1 MDDGSFKRADWLAT
15 TNIYEVNIRQ
25 YSDEGTFN
33 AFAKELPR
41 LKDMGVEV
49 LWFMPIH
56 PIGIISRKGK
66 FGSYYSIRDFK
77 TTNPEFGTPDEFKNL
92 IAHAHQLGMRVIMD
106 WVANHASWDNVWTAD
121 HPEYFERD
129 STGNF
134 KPPYDWT
141 DVIQIDHSSIAEQ
154 DSMIDAMKFW
164 VTNFNIDGFR
174 ADLAHLTPLEFWKKA
189 RTAIEPLKPGLF
201 WLAET
206 EEAGY
211 HEVFDA
217 SFTWEWMH
225 KTEDYYKQK
234 ADLNSLY
241 NVLYK
246 YENDFPASAY
256 RMYFTSNHDENSW
269 NGTEYEK
276 YGDMAKTLAVFSLT
290 WKGIP
295 MIYSGQ
301 EMPNLKRL
309 AFFDKDTIDWNGGY
323 ALHDFYKT
331 LLKLRKR
338 NPALRS
344 ADPEVITQTI
354 ATSDDKRIMAYL
366 RRNKNDEVFV
376 LLNLGGEKAG
386 FSIKDQFLKGK
397 FVNIFT
403 GAENFL
409 FADTFIEM
417 QPWGFLVYEKIITP
431 K

>member
-106 WVANHASWDNVWTAD
+106 WVANHASWDNVWTVD

-376 LLNLGGEKAG
+376 LLNLGGEKAD

-397 FVNIFT
+397 FVNVFT
-403 GAENFL
+403 GAENYL

>member
-41 LKDMGVEV
+41 LKDMGIEV

-66 FGSYYSIRDFK
+66 LGSYYSIRDFK

-106 WVANHASWDNVWTAD
+106 WVANHASWDNVWTVD